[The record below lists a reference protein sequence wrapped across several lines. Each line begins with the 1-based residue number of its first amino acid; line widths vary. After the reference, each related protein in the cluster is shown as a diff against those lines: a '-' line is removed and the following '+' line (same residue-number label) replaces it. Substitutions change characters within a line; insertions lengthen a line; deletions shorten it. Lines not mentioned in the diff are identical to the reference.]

1 MRYMTLPQ
9 PYLPCSPAPSLSR
22 CITEHPLWKSKVL
35 AVARLMY
42 YDAWAPSTP
51 LMLQGLFAKSSYATN
66 HNVKVEWSLLLQE
79 EVAKAY
85 KADGGFR
92 SITNSRVM
100 QSTLNKLGEACEPFL
115 ELGTL
120 YGRTL
125 SLDYRHGQVEVL
137 TGRTPLARRPS
148 APAVAIVGGAHQ
160 LSEWL
165 FQIETKLTARWGHLS
180 VWDVVPRLAAFLVLY
195 YIPSVLVKQYLS

>member
-1 MRYMTLPQ
+1 
-9 PYLPCSPAPSLSR
+9 
-22 CITEHPLWKSKVL
+22 
-35 AVARLMY
+35 MY
-42 YDAWAPSTP
+42 YDAWAPST
-51 LMLQGLFAKSSYATN
+51 LFVSQGLFAKSSYATN

-85 KADGGFR
+85 EADGGFR

-120 YGRTL
+120 YGITL
-125 SLDYRHGQVEVL
+125 SFDYRHGQVEVL
-137 TGRTPLARRPS
+137 SGRSPLARQPS
-148 APAVAIVGGAHQ
+148 APAVAIVGGAHRFF
-160 LSEWL
+160 EGL

-180 VWDVVPRLAAFLVLY
+180 ALDMGLWLAAFLVLY
-195 YIPSVLVKQYLS
+195 YIPNVLVKQYLLS